1 LLHPVEPVAGT
12 ARVDMLAAT
21 TRAPAENPDVLFSGD
36 RGPGVSYSNIVVSL
50 PPDRQVGTIQL
61 PRGSP
66 GDPATSFV
74 VNSVTPVAQGAVA
87 DWFQKAGGT
96 KRRAFVFVHGY
107 NTPFDRAVF
116 RFAQLA
122 HDADA
127 DAVPVLFSWPSRGRL
142 FDYKRDLDN
151 ATYSRSDFADLLQAA
166 ADSPAVDEIVIL
178 AHSMGSWLAV
188 EAVRQI
194 ALEHS
199 GVPSKITN
207 LILASP
213 DLDLGIF
220 RRQVED
226 MGPNRPQIT
235 VFISQNDRAL
245 HLSQFIS
252 RGSRLGAIDLSR
264 EGYQR
269 EIGQLDGI
277 TVLDLTALNSGDRIN
292 HAVYATSPDV
302 VRLIGD
308 RLLQGQVIT
317 DTDIASPATTVDAIG
332 SAASFVV
339 TAPILIFD
347 AASGRTN

>member
-1 LLHPVEPVAGT
+1 
-12 ARVDMLAAT
+12 MLAAT
-21 TRAPAENPDVLFSGD
+21 TRAADEDPDVLFTGN
-36 RGPGVSYSNIVVSL
+36 RGEGVSYSNIVVSL
-50 PPDRQVGTIQL
+50 PANREVGTIQL
-61 PRGSP
+61 PRTSP
-66 GDPATSFV
+66 GNPETSFV
-74 VNSVTPVAQGAVA
+74 VNSVTPVPQGSVA
-87 DWFQKAGGT
+87 DWFRTTGGK

-116 RFAQLA
+116 RFAQRA

-142 FDYKRDLDN
+142 LDYKRDLNN

-166 ADSPAVDEIVIL
+166 AKSPDVDEIVIL

-194 ALEHS
+194 ALERS
-199 GVPSKITN
+199 GVPGKITN

-213 DLDLGIF
+213 DLDLGVF

-226 MGPNRPQIT
+226 MGPRRPQIT

-245 HLSQFIS
+245 HLSRLIS
-252 RGSRLGAIDLSR
+252 RGGSRLGAIDPSR
-264 EGYQR
+264 EEYQR
-269 EIGQLDGI
+269 ELGDLSGI
-277 TVLDLTALNSGDRIN
+277 TILDLTALNSGDRIN
-292 HAVYATSPDV
+292 HAAYATSPDV

-317 DTDIASPATTVDAIG
+317 DTDIASPATTVDALG

-347 AASGRTN
+347 AASGRSN